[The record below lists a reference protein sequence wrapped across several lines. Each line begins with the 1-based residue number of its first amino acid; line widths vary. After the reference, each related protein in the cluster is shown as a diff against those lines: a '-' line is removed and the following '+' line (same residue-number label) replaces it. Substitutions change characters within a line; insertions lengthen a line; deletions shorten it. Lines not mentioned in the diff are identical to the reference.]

1 MSGAD
6 PPSDLLIL
14 GAADPAQAEIDV
26 GGGSVVAMTWK
37 VPEKETANEDTVGII
52 PYGPEAVVLV
62 IADGAGGLPAGK
74 KASLTAVTSR
84 FRSPSK

>member
-1 MSGAD
+1 MSGD
-6 PPSDLLIL
+6 EPHSDLLIL
-14 GAADPAQAEIDV
+14 GAADPDQAEIDV

-37 VPEKETANEDTVGII
+37 DPDKETTNEDTVGII

-74 KASLTAVTSR
+74 KASLTAVTTLAASLQ
-84 FRSPSK
+84 